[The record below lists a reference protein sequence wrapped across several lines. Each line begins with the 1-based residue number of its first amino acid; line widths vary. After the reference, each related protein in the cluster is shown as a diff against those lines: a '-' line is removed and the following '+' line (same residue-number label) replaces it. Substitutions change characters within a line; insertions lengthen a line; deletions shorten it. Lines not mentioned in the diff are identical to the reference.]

1 MKKEINSKSKRKWV
15 AGGLAAFASI
25 ALLTTGFATWVVG
38 TQEDKKDASVNV
50 TVDTAKNQTLTFDFS
65 LSDSAIV
72 LAEKAEVSVGFVKA
86 SGKEVVE
93 KPLVV
98 TIDKF
103 VIKYGNDSV
112 LKPTKV
118 TFSIESSWNTV
129 SENKIGEKRTGDS
142 WTYLTAPTLELPA
155 ATGDEEGVKTIT
167 VASGKELTFSWGSF
181 FGDKSPCEFYN
192 EKFTNAADQTTENAQ
207 LIVDELTAM
216 KKAFSDHGNTLTLR
230 ATLSADPA

>member
-38 TQEDKKDASVNV
+38 TQETNKDVEVGV
-50 TVDTAKNQTLTFDFS
+50 TVDTAENQTLTFDFS

-72 LAEKAEVSVGFVKA
+72 LAEASEVSSGFVQA
-86 SGKEVVE
+86 SGSQVVE

-103 VIKYGNDSV
+103 VIKYGNEST

-118 TFSIESSWNTV
+118 TFSIESAWNTV
-129 SENKIGEKRTGDS
+129 SDSGNQIGDKRTGGP
-142 WTYLTAPTLELPA
+142 WTYLTAPTYSLPT
-155 ATGDEEGVKTIT
+155 ATGDGSVKTIT
-167 VASGKELTFSWGSF
+167 ISTGTELTFSWGTF
-181 FGDKSPCEFYN
+181 FGEGKSPCEFYN
-192 EKFTNAADQTTENAQ
+192 DKFKNAPDQTTENAQ
-207 LIVDELTAM
+207 HIVDELAAM
-216 KKAFSDHGNTLTLR
+216 KKAFADNGNKLTLK
-230 ATLSADPA
+230 ATLSA

>member
-38 TQEDKKDASVNV
+38 RQETNKDVEVGV
-50 TVDTAKNQTLTFDFS
+50 TVDTAENKTLTFDFS
-65 LSDSAIV
+65 LSESDSAIV
-72 LAEKAEVSVGFVKA
+72 LAEASTITDGFVKA
-86 SGKEVVE
+86 SGSEVVE

-103 VIKYGNDSV
+103 VIKYGNEST

-129 SENKIGEKRTGDS
+129 TENKIGAKRTGSS
-142 WTYLTAPTLELPA
+142 WTYLKAPTLDLPP
-155 ATGDEEGVKTIT
+155 ATGDSVKTIT
-167 VASGKELTFSWGSF
+167 VATNTELSFSWGTF
-181 FGDKSPCEFYN
+181 FGEGTSPCEFYN
-192 EKFTNAADQTTENAQ
+192 EKFSNASDQTTENAQ
-207 LIVDELTAM
+207 AIVDELAAM
-216 KKAFSDHGNTLTLR
+216 KKAFETNGNKLTLK
-230 ATLSADPA
+230 ATLSAE